1 MLVHSTIFQGQ
12 LIEKNRTITLI
23 VWVLGTVEKMPKKGK
38 KVRKKNIFFV
48 FFFFFNQILKCF
60 YVHFSRA
67 F

>member
-48 FFFFFNQILKCF
+48 LTK
-60 YVHFSRA
+60 Y
-67 F
+67 